1 LNKGGSFH
9 AAPMKT
15 YVTMCFYIDNGLFAD
30 IEKSKKIIET
40 SKVCVHGS
48 KIGVKNGTLVR
59 RPYSISIPISIRTAR
74 PS

>member
-1 LNKGGSFH
+1 
-9 AAPMKT
+9 MKT
-15 YVTMCFYIDNGLFAD
+15 YVTMWFYIDNGLFRD

-48 KIGVKNGTLVR
+48 KIGVKKGTLLS
-59 RPYSISIPISIRTAR
+59 RPYTVSIPISIRTAR